1 MAETAEARECGAIA
15 NDAAPGVDAVG
26 TAVFVLSDLNGLQK
40 GLAEVGE
47 DGSFL
52 GFDFA
57 LGGVGKDFTQ
67 CAGGITRQGAVH
79 R

>member
-1 MAETAEARECGAIA
+1 VDCGDCGSAGAIA
-15 NDAAPGVDAVG
+15 NDAAPGVGAVG
-26 TAVFVLSDLNGLQK
+26 IDVFVLSDLDGLQK
-40 GLAEVGE
+40 CLAEVGE

-57 LGGVGKDFTQ
+57 WGGVGKDFTL
-67 CAGGITRQGAVH
+67 CAREITGSLAVH